1 MFFVHVLGCVVL
13 GVLGTRI
20 PIPTF
25 LLTSATTTPSTIPV
39 KEDEMVFQSPQS
51 TTADLSLADLQ
62 DLFKKILSVDIAHFK
77 TTPGYEKS
85 PEKEETILSD
95 TAPGGEVHPSQTS
108 PDIPTTRN
116 KVSPVPLPAA
126 KTDANS
132 TGLLTHLVISGE
144 LSLMISCT
152 ALALS
157 AGTIC
162 HLPCTEVG

>member
-1 MFFVHVLGCVVL
+1 MFFVHMLGCVVL

-25 LLTSATTTPSTIPV
+25 LLTSATTTPSTIPI
-39 KEDEMVFQSPQS
+39 KEDELVFQSPQS

-62 DLFKKILSVDIAHFK
+62 DLFKKILSADVAHFK
-77 TTPGYEKS
+77 TTPGYENE
-85 PEKEETILSD
+85 EKGETILAD
-95 TAPGGEVHPSQTS
+95 TAPDGNVHPSQAS

-126 KTDANS
+126 KTDANN

-157 AGTIC
+157 AGTVS

>member
-25 LLTSATTTPSTIPV
+25 LLTSATTTPSTVPI
-39 KEDEMVFQSPQS
+39 KEDELVFQSPQS

-62 DLFKKILSVDIAHFK
+62 DLFKKILSADVAHFK
-77 TTPGYEKS
+77 TTPGYENE
-85 PEKEETILSD
+85 EKGETILSD
-95 TAPGGEVHPSQTS
+95 TAPDGNVHPSQ
-108 PDIPTTRN
+108 
-116 KVSPVPLPAA
+116 A
-126 KTDANS
+126 
-132 TGLLTHLVISGE
+132 LLTHLVISGE

-157 AGTIC
+157 AGTVS

>member
-20 PIPTF
+20 PISTF
-25 LLTSATTTPSTIPV
+25 LLTWATTTPSSIPV
-39 KEDEMVFQSPQS
+39 EEDEMAYQTPQS

-62 DLFKKILSVDIAHFK
+62 DLFKKILWADIAHFK

-85 PEKEETILSD
+85 PEEKETIPSD
-95 TAPGGEVHPSQTS
+95 TAPGGEVHPSQAS

-116 KVSPVPLPAA
+116 KISPVPLPAT
-126 KTDANS
+126 KSDANNTS
-132 TGLLTHLVISGE
+132 LLTHLVISGE

-162 HLPCTEVG
+162 HLPCTVVG